1 MPTPETIGAKKETS
15 LADLNTIVSQ
25 QEDLLGP
32 LTGIGNDGDQTLLTF
47 DMDEDP
53 PTKHAVIAAAGD
65 ALPSGSTQVCTGKVF
80 ISSTLTDCVATRP
93 N

>member
-1 MPTPETIGAKKETS
+1 MPIPETIAAARATS
-15 LADLNTIVSQ
+15 LSDLNILVSQ

-47 DMDEDP
+47 DMDQDP
-53 PTKHAVIAAAGD
+53 PTIHAVIAAAGD
-65 ALPSGSTQVCTGKVF
+65 TLPAGATQVCTGKVF
-80 ISSTLTDCVATRP
+80 IRSKLTDCVATRS